1 MSGERAAWEL
11 FRTAPY
17 KPNQPPKDEDD
28 VPRAGGGETTFR
40 QIPVIELTIPAG
52 LWVGNKLGVLAR
64 EHFQRRSALNAAEN
78 KSLFAV
84 PYVKLGPEITAP
96 GAAMP
101 SEVQQNPNR
110 GRDPRGEFNRKG
122 YVVIGKDDD
131 IGFAEPVGAAYEL
144 VDKQLEKL
152 VDEMFRVVHQ
162 MASSVSATKQALARA
177 AASKAEDRHATEIV
191 LAAYGA
197 LVRDAAKRIYD
208 CLAAARGEN
217 VVWTAHGLD
226 KYELED
232 RDGILKEAL
241 SLDAIAIPSA
251 TFHKTYKTKIALAL
265 VGNCPPETQ
274 DVIREEIERGV
285 DQQGVLDEHAHG
297 QGEEPDED
305 DEERKREG
313 RPGGGDSR
321 ATAAP

>member
-1 MSGERAAWEL
+1 
-11 FRTAPY
+11 
-17 KPNQPPKDEDD
+17 
-28 VPRAGGGETTFR
+28 
-40 QIPVIELTIPAG
+40 
-52 LWVGNKLGVLAR
+52 
-64 EHFQRRSALNAAEN
+64 
-78 KSLFAV
+78 
-84 PYVKLGPEITAP
+84 
-96 GAAMP
+96 
-101 SEVQQNPNR
+101 VQQNPGR

-122 YVVIGKDDD
+122 YVVLGADDD
-131 IGFAEPVGAAYEL
+131 IGFAEPAGAAYEL

-197 LVRDAAKRIYD
+197 LVRDAAKRVYD
-208 CLAAARGEN
+208 CLSAARGEN

-241 SLDAIAIPSA
+241 ALDAISIPSA
-251 TFHKTYKTKIALAL
+251 TFQKTYKTKIALAL

-285 DQQGVLDEHAHG
+285 DEHGVLDAHAH
-297 QGEEPDED
+297 GEEPDED
-305 DEERKREG
+305 DEERDREEG
-313 RPGGGDSR
+313 ARRGDRS
-321 ATAAP
+321 AAASP